1 MKYVVNL
8 PIAGPLAAPRS
19 LSALARTAEAQG
31 VDVISSSERL
41 ILPRSVETRYP
52 YGATGK
58 FPGGTGGQKSLEMLM
73 TLAFLC
79 GQTSRVRILT
89 SVLVLPYRDPILAA
103 KMLATLDVLSQGRL
117 IVGCG
122 VGWMREEFEA
132 LGLPVRF
139 EDRGRAS
146 DEYLR
151 GMQELWCSENPE
163 FKGNH
168 VRFSGIEFHPQ
179 PVQRP
184 HPPFWFGG
192 ESPAAL
198 RRVARFGDGW
208 MPIAGNPR
216 HPLDDDRQL
225 TRAIERLR
233 RMVEAEG
240 RDPDKIHVRFGG
252 GWNESPRPGPGGERL
267 PMSGTVRQVAGDIRR
282 YQDLGVDHLGVGLL
296 TDDLSE
302 SLERIERFMTSVVP
316 LV

>member
-1 MKYVVNL
+1 MKYVLNL

-41 ILPRSVETRYP
+41 ILPRSVQTRYP

-58 FPGGTGGQKSLEMLM
+58 FPGGTGGQKSLEMMM

-89 SVLVLPYRDPILAA
+89 SVLVLPYRNPILAA
-103 KMLATLDVLSQGRL
+103 KMLSTLDVLSQGRL

-132 LGLPVRF
+132 LDLPVRF

-151 GMQELWCSENPE
+151 CMQELWSSENPV
-163 FKGNH
+163 FQGDH
-168 VRFSGIEFHPQ
+168 IRFSGIEFHPR

-192 ESPAAL
+192 ESLPAL
-198 RRVARFGDGW
+198 RRVARYGAGW

-225 TRAIERLR
+225 AQAIGRLR

-240 RDPDKIHVRFGG
+240 RDPDRIHIRFGG
-252 GWNESPRPGPGGERL
+252 GWNESPRQGPGGKRL
-267 PMSGTVRQVAGDIRR
+267 PLSGSAHQVAGDIRR
-282 YQDLGVDHLGVGLL
+282 YRNLGVDHMGVGLL
-296 TDDLSE
+296 TEDLSE
-302 SLERIERFMTSVVP
+302 NLERIERFMTSVVT